1 MEKHVFDL
9 KDLNNFL
16 EFPSLE
22 TILDYVVDSR
32 YKELHKI
39 FCTKSFT
46 CKLRVADS
54 RH

>member
-16 EFPSLE
+16 DFPSLE

-39 FCTKSFT
+39 FYIFLYKEFY
-46 CKLRVADS
+46 L
-54 RH
+54 